1 MINKILFIN
10 IMNNFFWIIALIFLV
25 IILSS
30 NKENFE
36 NITVYPGP
44 YDYNTKIV
52 SICRGKYQPCNL
64 YRY

>member
-1 MINKILFIN
+1 
-10 IMNNFFWIIALIFLV
+10 MNNFFWIIALIVLV

-30 NKENFE
+30 NKESFE

-52 SICRGKYQPCNL
+52 SICKGKFQPCNL